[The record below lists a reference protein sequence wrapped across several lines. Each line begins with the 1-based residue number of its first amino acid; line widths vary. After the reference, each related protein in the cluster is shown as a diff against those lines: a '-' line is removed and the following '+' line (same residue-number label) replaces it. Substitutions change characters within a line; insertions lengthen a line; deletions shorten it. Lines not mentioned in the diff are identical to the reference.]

1 MRKLL
6 CGLIHSF
13 VKDPGFQ
20 KYASVTVNDDSRRV
34 VTLAV
39 NCQGLISIDC

>member
-1 MRKLL
+1 MWT
-6 CGLIHSF
+6 GSQ
-13 VKDPGFQ
+13 DPGFQ

-39 NCQGLISIDC
+39 NCQGLISIDCQVLVYI